1 MKEVK
6 IASWSNVLPTKTNIV
21 KYSDDIIKSLE
32 KPFIPRG
39 SGRSFGDQAY
49 ISNGIT
55 LSSVELRQIS
65 DFDREKGTLVCG
77 SGVQMVDL
85 FNYLDATEWSFPVG
99 GGTQWVTMGGA
110 VASDINGKSDVIH
123 GSFGNH
129 VESIQIVIADGQQL
143 ECSKDVN
150 SDLFSATIGGM
161 GLTGF
166 IKNIK
171 LKLQKSISNVVL
183 SRSKHFIAI
192 EDMIAYF
199 ENTKCDLQV
208 AWLDLTTSS
217 PRGIYHYASFVEGH
231 ADDLQRP
238 IEMKLPRIKLF
249 NRLTFRFMTAIRYR
263 LQKNTNKITHFRNFH
278 YPVDILKHWNMLFGP
293 KGFQEYQF
301 VVPVHNM
308 KTAYTEFFKVCKKF
322 SLPPFPLIA
331 DIKKFGD
338 IDRCGLLSFPK
349 AGITMKTVFESK
361 PDNQKLFTFLTDLLL
376 ELEGTFYLAKDSYL
390 SKQQF
395 EKMENN
401 LEKWRDIVRKYD
413 PQNRVKSDLSI
424 RLGMKPW

>member
-85 FNYLDATEWSFPVG
+85 FNYLDGTEWSFPVG
-99 GGTQWVTMGGA
+99 GGTQWVTVGGA
-110 VASDINGKSDVIH
+110 VASDINGKSDVTH

-150 SDLFSATIGGM
+150 PDLFSATIGGM

-171 LKLQKSISNVVL
+171 LKLLRSISNIVL
-183 SRSKHFIAI
+183 SRTKHFIAI
-192 EDMIAYF
+192 EDMIECF
-199 ENTKCDLQV
+199 ESTACDLQV
-208 AWLDLTTSS
+208 AWLDLTKSS

-238 IEMKLPRIKLF
+238 IRMKLPKIKLF
-249 NRLTFRFMTAIRYR
+249 NHLTFRFMNAIRYK
-263 LQKNTNKITHFRNFH
+263 LQKNINKKTHFRNFH

-301 VVPVHNM
+301 VVPVHNI
-308 KTAYTEFFKVCKKF
+308 KTAYTEFLKACKKF
-322 SLPPFPLIA
+322 SIPPSLIA

-349 AGITMKTVFESK
+349 AGFTMKTVFESN
-361 PDNQKLFTFLTDLLL
+361 PNNQKLFTYLTDLLL

>member
-99 GGTQWVTMGGA
+99 GGTQWVTVGGA
-110 VASDINGKSDVIH
+110 VASDINGKSDVTH

-150 SDLFSATIGGM
+150 PDLFSATIGGM

-171 LKLQKSISNVVL
+171 LKLLRSISNVVL
-183 SRSKHFIAI
+183 SRTKHFIAI
-192 EDMIAYF
+192 EDMIECF
-199 ENTKCDLQV
+199 ESTECDLQV
-208 AWLDLTTSS
+208 AWLDLTKSS

-238 IEMKLPRIKLF
+238 IRMKLPKIKLF
-249 NRLTFRFMTAIRYR
+249 THLTFRFMNAIRYK
-263 LQKNTNKITHFRNFH
+263 LQKNINKKTHFRNFH

-301 VVPVHNM
+301 VVPVHNI
-308 KTAYTEFFKVCKKF
+308 KTAYTEFLKACKKF
-322 SLPPFPLIA
+322 SIPPSLIA

-349 AGITMKTVFESK
+349 AGFTLKTVFESN
-361 PDNQKLFTFLTDLLL
+361 PNNQKLFTYLTDLLL
-376 ELEGTFYLAKDSYL
+376 ELDGTFYLAKDSYL

-395 EKMENN
+395 EKMQYNI
-401 LEKWRDIVRKYD
+401 EKWRDIVKKYD